1 MVWMYPPLLTY
12 FSHHF
17 SVFKN
22 VTSLTIDA
30 LHINLFNQRE
40 VLEAFGHFFRTVT
53 ELGLESPQSHPRDL
67 IAFLRHFSHLES
79 LSISDPEWVKE
90 RQFLFHPRKASP
102 PYKGKL
108 ELIGLCSDSSLFV
121 SLLSRLP
128 LRFGQ
133 LSIIGCSLEGSKFGP
148 LLDRLGE
155 SLRSLTISAWFEGV
169 WLTRMSPGLSNGLF
183 RLQVSSNQHRAM
195 HENRRTALF
204 RWNVSNQS
212 DAIPTDLYNIGL
224 RRFDSR
230 EEGCSGPKRGQR
242 RRSGRELFPGGRWRL
257 G

>member
-1 MVWMYPPLLTY
+1 MVWMYPSLLNY

-17 SVFKN
+17 SVFEN

-30 LHINLFNQRE
+30 LPINLFNQRE
-40 VLEAFGHFFRTVT
+40 LREAFGHFFQTVT

-67 IAFLRHFSHLES
+67 IAFLRHFSRLES
-79 LSISDPEWVKE
+79 LSISDPEWVEE

-108 ELIGLCSDSSLFV
+108 ELIGLCPDSGLFV

-133 LSIIGCSLEGSKFGP
+133 LSIIGCSLEGSEFNP

-169 WLTRMSPGLSNGLF
+169 WSISDEPY
-183 RLQVSSNQHRAM
+183 
-195 HENRRTALF
+195 AL
-204 RWNVSNQS
+204 
-212 DAIPTDLYNIGL
+212 
-224 RRFDSR
+224 
-230 EEGCSGPKRGQR
+230 
-242 RRSGRELFPGGRWRL
+242 
-257 G
+257 